1 MTRLVEYHT
10 GRTQLENQTD
20 CEVFYHQAE
29 EQEVSVDICV
39 VPLTDYKEFH
49 QDKLVPRSVV
59 KGLLTF
65 FAGRNCLTWQLLLGQ
80 SLLIGELHQNPK
92 FIFGCAPWI
101 NL

>member
-1 MTRLVEYHT
+1 MTKIEKSKNSSTIQKNPQQIYNIRLGSWLRRKQGGKCVTRLVEYHT

-49 QDKLVPRSVV
+49 QDK
-59 KGLLTF
+59 
-65 FAGRNCLTWQLLLGQ
+65 
-80 SLLIGELHQNPK
+80 
-92 FIFGCAPWI
+92 
-101 NL
+101 